1 MKRINVILWEPGLR
15 AEVYTSSPL
24 RVKVC
29 PVEDDAEHY
38 SVHIDFLPE
47 FDSAKDYV
55 VRVVRKGDRYECQL
69 LAGEVMPAW
78 ALWTNGNKH
87 GRLLIATHAVVTVFL
102 DNHKFTSVQLLE
114 EFRKRGIP
122 TVDAPRSEET

>member
-15 AEVYTSSPL
+15 AEVYTSSPM

-38 SVHIDFLPE
+38 SVHIDLLPE

-55 VRVVRKGDRYECQL
+55 VRVVRKGERCECQL
-69 LAGEVMPAW
+69 LAGNMVPAW
-78 ALWTNGNKH
+78 ALWTNGNKR
-87 GRLLIATHAVVTVFL
+87 GRLLIATHADVTVFL
-102 DNHKFTSVQLLE
+102 DHHKFTSMQQLE
-114 EFRKRGIP
+114 ELRKRGIQA
-122 TVDAPRSEET
+122 VDAPRPEEK